1 MVNARTPQKK
11 GILGVK
17 SIWPNIGII
26 IAECKTIGSSC
37 LRPNRVR
44 LKKKQQKNYK
54 SYKKYKKIHF
64 SKNKI

>member
-44 LKKKQQKNYK
+44 LKKNN
-54 SYKKYKKIHF
+54 KKL
-64 SKNKI
+64 